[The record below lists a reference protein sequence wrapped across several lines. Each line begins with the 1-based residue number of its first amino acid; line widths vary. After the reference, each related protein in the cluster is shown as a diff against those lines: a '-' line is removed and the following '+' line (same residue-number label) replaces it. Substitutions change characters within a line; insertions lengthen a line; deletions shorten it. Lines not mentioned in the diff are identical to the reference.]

1 MTQIEINK
9 IPRLQKLQS
18 TFKIKEMVKTANEG
32 TAETLKDK
40 DLNLTE
46 MSNLS
51 MQQQQLL
58 QKSKWNRMLRIGNAE
73 SKNIPVG

>member
-1 MTQIEINK
+1 
-9 IPRLQKLQS
+9 
-18 TFKIKEMVKTANEG
+18 VKTANEAI
-32 TAETLKDK
+32 AEILKDK

-58 QKSKWNRMLRIGNAE
+58 QKK
-73 SKNIPVG
+73 